1 MYNSPVETIISKM
14 QMQQDGEI
22 FRAVQ
27 EIGINVDKDELLKA
41 LRYDRGQYDK
51 GYKDGIK
58 EFAVRPKTR
67 TTTHD
72 FGDHFHALVLSSAFI
87 DNLVKEITEESNDQQ
102 KT

>member
-1 MYNSPVETIISKM
+1 MYNSPIKTIISNM

-41 LRYDRGQYDK
+41 LLYDRGQYDK

-58 EFAVRPKTR
+58 AFAERLK
-67 TTTHD
+67 D
-72 FGDHFHALVLSSAFI
+72 FLNSDGYYGKVLNCLFADI
-87 DNLVKEITEESNDQQ
+87 DNLVNDE
-102 KT
+102 TRG